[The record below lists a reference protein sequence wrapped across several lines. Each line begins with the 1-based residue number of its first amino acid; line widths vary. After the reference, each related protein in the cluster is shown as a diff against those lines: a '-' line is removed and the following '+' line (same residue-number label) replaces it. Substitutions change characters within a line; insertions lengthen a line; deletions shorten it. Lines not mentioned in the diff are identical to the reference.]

1 VTEESRSG
9 ESGPQ
14 PGSDRARGPLHGVRV
29 LDLGTVYA
37 APITAMLLGDYG
49 AEVVKVEHPRGDPAR
64 THGHDKNGH
73 GLWWKVISRNKRTVT
88 LNVGNQQGQDILR
101 RLVEHADV
109 LIENF
114 RPGTLERWG
123 LGPDVLLELNPR
135 LIIARITGF
144 GQTGPYRERPGFGT
158 LAEGMSGFSHVTGQ
172 ADGPPTLPS
181 MPLADGVAGLTGA
194 FAVMLALYHRD
205 ANGGPG
211 QVIDLSLCESL
222 LPLMGPDL
230 LDWDQLRVSAR
241 RTGNT
246 ISHVAP
252 RTAYECGDGQWVALS
267 ASSQS
272 IFERLASAIG
282 RPELTSDIRFAD
294 NQARVRHIEALDAI
308 IGGWMLAR
316 PRAEV
321 LDAMERAEVA
331 VGPIHDIPAV
341 FADPQFQAR
350 GSFVTVEDPVLGP
363 MRLVNVAPRLSATPG
378 RIRHTGPALGQ
389 HDAEVLAEL
398 RDKEEQE
405 REEVAR

>member
-1 VTEESRSG
+1 VLAGKRVVDIATLMA
-9 ESGPQ
+9 GPWTAQHLGDFGADVIKVEQ
-14 PGSDRARGPLHGVRV
+14 PG
-29 LDLGTVYA
+29 
-37 APITAMLLGDYG
+37 IGDHQRRWG
-49 AEVVKVEHPRGDPAR
+49 SQ
-64 THGHDKNGH
+64 KNGEP
-73 GLWWKVISRNKRTVT
+73 LFWKSLARNKRSIA
-88 LNVGNQQGQDILR
+88 LDLR
-101 RLVEHADV
+101 TPHGVEVLKRLLVQADV
-109 LIENF
+109 LVENF

-158 LAEGMSGFSHVTGQ
+158 VAEGMSGFSHVTGQ

-230 LDWDQLRVSAR
+230 LDWDQLGVSAK

-272 IFERLASAIG
+272 IFVRLAAAIG
-282 RPELTSDIRFAD
+282 RPELTGDVRFAD

-316 PRAEV
+316 PRSEV
-321 LDAMERAEVA
+321 LAAMELAEVA

-398 RDKEEQE
+398 REQE
-405 REEVAR
+405 DDLPPLEPPKPEGGALAGNVS